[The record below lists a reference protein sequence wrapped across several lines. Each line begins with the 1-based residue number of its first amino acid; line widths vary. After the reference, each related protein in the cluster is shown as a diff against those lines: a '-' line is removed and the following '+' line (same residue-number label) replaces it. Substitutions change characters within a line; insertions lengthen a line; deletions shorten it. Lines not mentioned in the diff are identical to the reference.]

1 MTTLSTM
8 ESELLEATN
17 TVTLLESVGCLLD
30 EIFSKRVKR
39 LLRVDNSAAT
49 AMILGGPGSWRTRH
63 LRVRCSF
70 VREQVQQGLL
80 DVALIEGR
88 YQLADLATKMHP
100 RTRLLDLLHQWG
112 FDGFPE
118 EDVQIQMLNV
128 VMLSCLVLAL
138 EHLPR
143 ASASSSDTGVEKE
156 PLRASGMDEL
166 LLVAGAVA
174 IVAVVLWEAGKFLY
188 RCCVKGARRQ
198 SKIHKLRE
206 LARLTA
212 ELEIE
217 RLESKEQSPSG
228 TAVQEAVQ
236 EAFFE
241 AMRSGGSEPPR
252 QVPVATSSSSSSN
265 RVAGRERD
273 AVTPRASP
281 LLHPRDSPGTHS
293 VASSQDDDVTNFS
306 DRTRLCKDVLSLM
319 TCESLKV
326 GLRTEGLTVSGLKA
340 DQVARLMLRL
350 TPDPSFVVLGR
361 ALPTDRQL
369 RFVLWL
375 WRHRHLQ
382 GRCQLEWSDVFTK
395 ESASR
400 WIHKW
405 KEG

>member
-1 MTTLSTM
+1 M
-8 ESELLEATN
+8 
-17 TVTLLESVGCLLD
+17 
-30 EIFSKRVKR
+30 
-39 LLRVDNSAAT
+39 
-49 AMILGGPGSWRTRH
+49 
-63 LRVRCSF
+63 
-70 VREQVQQGLL
+70 
-80 DVALIEGR
+80 
-88 YQLADLATKMHP
+88 
-100 RTRLLDLLHQWG
+100 
-112 FDGFPE
+112 
-118 EDVQIQMLNV
+118 
-128 VMLSCLVLAL
+128 
-138 EHLPR
+138 
-143 ASASSSDTGVEKE
+143 
-156 PLRASGMDEL
+156 SGMDEL

-174 IVAVVLWEAGKFLY
+174 VVAVVLWEAGKFLY

-198 SKIHKLRE
+198 SKTKIHKLRE

-212 ELEIE
+212 ELDIE
-217 RLESKEQSPSG
+217 RLESKEQPSSRI
-228 TAVQEAVQ
+228 AVQEAVQ

-241 AMRSGGSEPPR
+241 AARSGGSEPPR
-252 QVPVATSSSSSSN
+252 LLPVATSSSSSSN

-281 LLHPRDSPGTHS
+281 PLHPRDSPGTHS

-361 ALPTDRQL
+361 TLPTDRQL

-405 KEG
+405 KKPNLLASFCAIGNP